1 MKKTTTIVIVENAFR
16 KSAIKQFLFETKI
29 AQPIEFKSSLLECMS
44 GTCQPAFLIIDSEL
58 LPEPHQ
64 VSLDKIKQK
73 NSDCKIL
80 LLHHGAV
87 DTHIL
92 PYIDGHIQFFDSEEE
107 ILHSFRTF
115 FTDEKHPFVNK
126 MVDNTLSERELEV
139 VKLVALGK
147 TNKEISDALY
157 ISAHTVVS
165 HRKNITN
172 KLGIK
177 TIAGLAVYAVLNG
190 LIDPEEVNK

>member
-29 AQPIEFKSSLLECMS
+29 AQTIEFKSSLLECMS

-165 HRKNITN
+165 HRK
-172 KLGIK
+172 KHHK
-177 TIAGLAVYAVLNG
+177 QAWH
-190 LIDPEEVNK
+190 